1 MSQNYEP
8 EFKKKIVRLHL
19 EEGQS
24 LKWLAAEYGVSKY
37 MNTEMQL
44 FSIER
49 VGTASTT
56 DITAASCKLTAT

>member
-1 MSQNYEP
+1 MIQNYEP

-24 LKWLAAEYGVSKY
+24 LKWLTAEYGVSKY

-49 VGTASTT
+49 VG
-56 DITAASCKLTAT
+56 